1 MILDALVRHYD
12 RLADDPDSGIAA
24 YGYSRQKISF
34 CVVLTA
40 DGKLHAI
47 QPLIDDSSGRPR
59 PVQMVVPGQA
69 KPSGSGINPGFLW
82 DNPAY
87 LLGYT
92 SPDTPSKAAT
102 RAGKAFAAFRD
113 RHMALRDI
121 IDDDAFTA
129 VCRFL
134 QDHDPATLEQRSDVE
149 ALQGTGFGIFTLRTE
164 NRYVH
169 ERPVVDQ
176 YWQSQLV
183 AAEDEASGESNAVG
197 RGMCLITGETAA
209 LARLHEPKI
218 KGVAGG
224 QSAGA
229 TLVSFNEK
237 AYESFG
243 KEQGLNAPVSEAAA
257 FKYATALNHLL
268 AEEKHRVQLGDTTCV
283 FWTDRP
289 ETGAAE
295 AVAQVM
301 GPLGPMHAGPSG
313 KTREVQT
320 RGALETF
327 LHRYAAGTADPTAAE
342 LESAD
347 APFYVLGL
355 SPNAARISVRFW
367 MQCTV
372 AELAT
377 RLARH
382 VDRVSIFDSRAKEVV
397 SPTCRDLLRETGR
410 EAKDIP
416 PQLAG
421 ELTRSLVLD
430 RPYPLSLAVSVLR
443 RIKADQANDQRPALN
458 AARAAALK
466 AWLIRN
472 HQQEIAVSLDP
483 DRNEPPYLLGRLF
496 AAYEKVQQDALGQS
510 LNRTIRD
517 SYLSS
522 ASATPG
528 SVFPRLYRLNQH
540 HFNKLRR
547 DKPGLAVSREKLI
560 GQICQ
565 GLTDFP
571 RHLALQDQGLFAIG
585 YYHQTQ
591 DFYTKRDSP
600 ESSTVE
606 SSDPELLTTA
616 SEES

>member
-34 CVVLTA
+34 CVVLEP

-47 QPLIDDSSGRPR
+47 QPLTDETSGKPR

-69 KPSGSGINPGFLW
+69 KPSGSGINPCFLW

-87 LLGYT
+87 VLGYT
-92 SPDTPSKAAT
+92 PPDTASKAMQ
-102 RAGKAFAAFRD
+102 RAAKTFAAFRD
-113 RHMALRDI
+113 RHVLLQDAI
-121 IDDDAFTA
+121 NDDAFAA

-134 QDHDPATLEQRSDVE
+134 SNHDPATLADRGDVE
-149 ALQGTGFGIFTLRTE
+149 ALQGTGFGVFGLRTE
-164 NRYVH
+164 NGYVH
-169 ERPVVDQ
+169 ERPAVDR
-176 YWQSQLV
+176 YWQRQLAE
-183 AAEDEASGESNAVG
+183 AADADETQTDDTASGV
-197 RGMCLITGETAA
+197 CLVTGDTGP

-224 QSAGA
+224 QSSGA

-243 KEQGLNAPVSEAAA
+243 KEQGFNAPVAEAAA
-257 FKYATALNHLL
+257 FKYATALNRLL
-268 AEEKHRVQLGDTTCV
+268 ADEKHRVQLGDTTCV

-289 ETGAAE
+289 GTGAAE
-295 AVAQVM
+295 ALAEVM
-301 GPLGPMHAGPSG
+301 TPFGPMPAEPSAES
-313 KTREVQT
+313 REIEI
-320 RGALETF
+320 RSALDAF
-327 LHRYAAGTADPTAAE
+327 LHRYRAGRPDPTAAD
-342 LESAD
+342 LEDDDAH

-355 SPNAARISVRFW
+355 SPNAARLSVRFW
-367 MQCTV
+367 LRCTV
-372 AELAT
+372 AELAE
-377 RLARH
+377 RLNAH
-382 VDRVSIFDSRAKEVV
+382 VEAISIFDSREQAVV
-397 SPTCRDLLRETGR
+397 QPTLRQILRETGR

-421 ELTRSLVLD
+421 ELTRAVLLGL
-430 RPYPLSLAVSVLR
+430 RYPQALAVNILR
-443 RIKADQANDQRPALN
+443 RMKADQADDQRPALN

-466 AWLIRN
+466 AWLTRN
-472 HQQEIAVSLDP
+472 HPQLQEVTVALDP
-483 DRNEPPYLLGRLF
+483 DRTEPPYLLGRLF

-547 DKPGLAVSREKLI
+547 DKPGLAVNREKLI

-565 GLTDFP
+565 GLADFP
-571 RHLALQDQGLFAIG
+571 RHLPLQDQGLFAIG
-585 YYHQTQ
+585 YYHQNQ
-591 DFYTKRDSP
+591 DFYTKRDAEDAAEP
-600 ESSTVE
+600 VTAT
-606 SSDPELLTTA
+606 PA
-616 SEES
+616 SEEI